1 MVREAVLL
9 ATLFL
14 VYTAGRQFAAEH
26 TGSAFDHAREILAFQ
41 NWLRLPDEASI
52 QQAALQV
59 PQLVEGANLYYAG
72 VHAPLTAAVLLWLS
86 IWRPEAYRNVRRTI
100 VAVTGLA
107 LIGHILY
114 PLAPPRMMPGFVD
127 TGLHFGQSVYGAER
141 SGGVANQFAA
151 MPSLH
156 VGWAALIALA
166 MILITRSRWR
176 WLWLAH
182 PIITFAVVVVTAN
195 HYWLDGIVA
204 LLLLAISLPLL
215 LGPGL
220 HHDRPRAR
228 NSVSPR
234 RVLK

>member
-1 MVREAVLL
+1 
-9 ATLFL
+9 
-14 VYTAGRQFAAEH
+14 
-26 TGSAFDHAREILAFQ
+26 
-41 NWLRLPDEASI
+41 
-52 QQAALQV
+52 
-59 PQLVEGANLYYAG
+59 
-72 VHAPLTAAVLLWLS
+72 
-86 IWRPEAYRNVRRTI
+86 
-100 VAVTGLA
+100 
-107 LIGHILY
+107 
-114 PLAPPRMMPGFVD
+114 
-127 TGLHFGQSVYGAER
+127 
-141 SGGVANQFAA
+141 
-151 MPSLH
+151 MPSRRA
-156 VGWAALIALA
+156 GWAALIALA

>member
-1 MVREAVLL
+1 MGIQALERVGQDRKRVRVGPGVWRVVREVVLL

-14 VYTAGRQFAAEH
+14 VYTAGRQIAASN
-26 TGSAFDHAREILAFQ
+26 T
-41 NWLRLPDEASI
+41 
-52 QQAALQV
+52 
-59 PQLVEGANLYYAG
+59 GANLYYAS
-72 VHAPLTAAVLLWLS
+72 VHAPLTGAVLLWLS
-86 IWRPEAYRNVRRTI
+86 IWRPQAYPRVRWTM
-100 VAVTGLA
+100 VSVTGLA
-107 LIGHILY
+107 LIGHIVF

-127 TGLHFGQSVYGAER
+127 TGLRFGQSVYGPDMA
-141 SGGVANQFAA
+141 SGPANQFAA

-156 VGWAALIALA
+156 VGWAALIALS
-166 MILITRSRWR
+166 MILITRSKWR

-195 HYWLDGIVA
+195 HYWMDGIVV
-204 LLLLAISLPLL
+204 LILLAVSLPLL

-220 HHDRPRAR
+220 RADRPQTR